1 MKTLGKYSMGIGD
14 RFGHQGEAQ
23 LRAIIQAGRKGIE
36 ITPVWNKSDREH
48 MLTGTHP
55 SDARYEADDA
65 TRNAGFNKPYHVDAD
80 HIKLDT
86 VDRFITSS
94 DFFTIDIAEY
104 LGRKASDHEIE
115 SFMDRNGKYIGK
127 LPIPGLKRPLVIT
140 KEVLS
145 QIAGRYLYAASM
157 AGEIYRKIE
166 KVKGEGNFITEISMD
181 EVDQPQSPVELFFM
195 LEMISDE
202 KIPIQTVAPKFPGRM
217 NKGIDYI
224 GDPSKF
230 SNDFETILMVIE
242 KAIMQFPLPGNLKI
256 SLHSGSDK
264 FSIYPHIGR
273 LIKKYDKG
281 IHVKTAGTTWLE
293 EVIGLALS
301 DGEALQFVKEI
312 YFGALENIDELCAP
326 YARVIDIDRPSL
338 PPRSEVS
345 EWSNLRFAG
354 SLKHIPRNRD
364 YNPGMRQLLHVAYK
378 LAAARKDEYFRL
390 LDKNKET
397 VGKCVCEN
405 IYERHICRLFD
416 IR

>member
-1 MKTLGKYSMGIGD
+1 MGIGD

-104 LGRKASDHEIE
+104 LGRRASDHEIE

-145 QIAGRYLYAASM
+145 QIADRYLYAASM

-166 KVKGEGNFITEISMD
+166 KVKGEGR
-181 EVDQPQSPVELFFM
+181 
-195 LEMISDE
+195 LE
-202 KIPIQTVAPKFPGRM
+202 R
-217 NKGIDYI
+217 
-224 GDPSKF
+224 
-230 SNDFETILMVIE
+230 
-242 KAIMQFPLPGNLKI
+242 
-256 SLHSGSDK
+256 
-264 FSIYPHIGR
+264 
-273 LIKKYDKG
+273 
-281 IHVKTAGTTWLE
+281 
-293 EVIGLALS
+293 
-301 DGEALQFVKEI
+301 
-312 YFGALENIDELCAP
+312 
-326 YARVIDIDRPSL
+326 
-338 PPRSEVS
+338 
-345 EWSNLRFAG
+345 
-354 SLKHIPRNRD
+354 
-364 YNPGMRQLLHVAYK
+364 
-378 LAAARKDEYFRL
+378 
-390 LDKNKET
+390 
-397 VGKCVCEN
+397 
-405 IYERHICRLFD
+405 
-416 IR
+416 